1 MKDNLSETAWELH
14 QNVMTRGSLL
24 FFRSKVLC
32 IFMPFCLHVGTVSWV
47 FYSSFT
53 HEYSSHSVIWI
64 SEKDSSNKTLV
75 SKKRPVFVL
84 SWRELQ
90 MHALNRRVSISHIS
104 TLTILAEF
112 ILAIIYVFLLL
123 ISSMISCFSFL
134 RAECKLASS
143 HNPN

>member
-1 MKDNLSETAWELH
+1 ML
-14 QNVMTRGSLL
+14 
-24 FFRSKVLC
+24 
-32 IFMPFCLHVGTVSWV
+32 GTVSWA
-47 FYSSFT
+47 FYYSFT
-53 HEYSSHSVIWI
+53 HEYSSHSVTGI
-64 SEKDSSNKTLV
+64 SEKNSSNKTLV

-104 TLTILAEF
+104 TLTVLAEF
-112 ILAIIYVFLLL
+112 ILALIYVFLLL

-134 RAECKLASS
+134 RAKCKLASF